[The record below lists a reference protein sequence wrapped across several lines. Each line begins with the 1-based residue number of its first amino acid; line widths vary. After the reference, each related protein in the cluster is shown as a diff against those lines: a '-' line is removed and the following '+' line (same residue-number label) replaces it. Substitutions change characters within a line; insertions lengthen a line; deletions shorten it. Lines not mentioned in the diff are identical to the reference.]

1 MTSSKHDILR
11 LTETDLDF
19 LIRVVSP
26 EVSDKSGL
34 KRIIREDEDIRN
46 RFFTEEKVFRRVLDD
61 EEILLKITPRL
72 FFEILL
78 RKALDDLQ
86 KIGFTLEKSSTLRV
100 PVFDTQDV
108 ADLFRKE
115 NILDYLAV
123 MLSSFTRIE
132 SYSISFRIK
141 KGFWKTIRFNDMDI
155 QSLISFCE
163 VVEEEH
169 RLGLYK
175 RIADICLFMLGL
187 FPDYTEREFRY
198 PFSGQRRPPVAGQ
211 PRISPE
217 EYEEKGRQ
225 FYKLAARHQAARD
238 LADVFQT
245 LCDGFRKAIKPLSFM
260 AEHYLHG
267 TRRQLFG

>member
-61 EEILLKITPRL
+61 EE
-72 FFEILL
+72 
-78 RKALDDLQ
+78 
-86 KIGFTLEKSSTLRV
+86 
-100 PVFDTQDV
+100 
-108 ADLFRKE
+108 
-115 NILDYLAV
+115 
-123 MLSSFTRIE
+123 
-132 SYSISFRIK
+132 ISFRIK

-198 PFSGQRRPPVAGQ
+198 PFSGQPRPPVAGQ
-211 PRISPE
+211 PGISPE

-225 FYKLAARHQAARD
+225 FYRLAARHQAARD
-238 LADVFQT
+238 LADVFQA
-245 LCDGFRKAIKPLSFM
+245 LCNGFQKARKPLSFM